1 LLATAGYKPQG
12 DLMNARTTLYETIFV
27 LHPELTEEE
36 AEEAVQSLNKIL
48 EDRGS
53 ETIRIERGGK
63 RRLAYPIR
71 KQRYGYYNLIHF
83 RALPNALLELER
95 VYRLSDRVL
104 RYISVRYDKEE
115 QMTGFTRL
123 PDDDGR
129 EDRRRMGR
137 RADSYRGTLDDRR
150 AAQDDEP
157 TPDMKA
163 EADKPTPDMKAEAD
177 KPTPDMKAEADE
189 EPETPKVT
197 AAGDEEPEASLKA
210 AEDAVADDEEVEE
223 ATG

>member
-1 LLATAGYKPQG
+1 
-12 DLMNARTTLYETIFV
+12 MNARTTLYETIFV

-115 QMTGFTRL
+115 QMTGFTRV

-150 AAQDDEP
+150 AAQDDE
-157 TPDMKA
+157 
-163 EADKPTPDMKAEAD
+163 
-177 KPTPDMKAEADE
+177 PTPDMKAEADE

>member
-1 LLATAGYKPQG
+1 
-12 DLMNARTTLYETIFV
+12 MNAPRTTLYETVFI

-71 KQRYGYYNLIHF
+71 KQRYGYYTLIHF
-83 RALPNALLELER
+83 RALPEALLELER
-95 VYRLSDRVL
+95 TYRLSDRVL

-115 QMTGFTRL
+115 QMTGFARL
-123 PDDDGR
+123 PDDDGRDEGR

-137 RADSYRGTLDDRR
+137 RMDSYRGAPENRR
-150 AAQDDEP
+150 LTRP
-157 TPDMKA
+157 PDA
-163 EADKPTPDMKAEAD
+163 EAETDPALGTPSEALTAE
-177 KPTPDMKAEADE
+177 DE
-189 EPETPKVT
+189 EPQ
-197 AAGDEEPEASLKA
+197 AAPEM
-210 AEDAVADDEEVEE
+210 AEDAVSDDGADSEE
-223 ATG
+223 ATS

>member
-1 LLATAGYKPQG
+1 
-12 DLMNARTTLYETIFV
+12 MNARSALYETVFI

-36 AEEAVQSLNKIL
+36 AEEAVQSLNKVL
-48 EDRGS
+48 EDKGS

-71 KQRYGYYNLIHF
+71 KQRHGYYNLIHF
-83 RALPNALLELER
+83 RALPDALLELER

-115 QMTGFTRL
+115 QMAGFTRL

-129 EDRRRMGR
+129 EEGREDRRRMGR
-137 RADSYRGTLDDRR
+137 YRGVSEDRR
-150 AAQDDEP
+150 ASRE
-157 TPDMKA
+157 
-163 EADKPTPDMKAEAD
+163 DKPDTDAVAGK
-177 KPTPDMKAEADE
+177 
-189 EPETPKVT
+189 EPETPPEVT
-197 AAGDEEPEASLKA
+197 AERGEEPEAAPQA
-210 AEDAVADDEEVEE
+210 AEVNVSNDEESEA

>member
-1 LLATAGYKPQG
+1 
-12 DLMNARTTLYETIFV
+12 MNARTALYETVFI
-27 LHPELTEEE
+27 LHPELTEET

-71 KQRYGYYNLIHF
+71 KQRYGYYTLIHF
-83 RALPNALLELER
+83 RALPDALLELER

-129 EDRRRMGR
+129 DEGREDRRRMGR
-137 RADSYRGTLDDRR
+137 RMDSYRGAPDNRR
-150 AAQDDEP
+150 TARDNEPATDAAAGSDE
-157 TPDMKA
+157 A
-163 EADKPTPDMKAEAD
+163 
-177 KPTPDMKAEADE
+177 
-189 EPETPKVT
+189 PETPSEVT
-197 AAGDEEPEASLKA
+197 AAGSEEPEAA
-210 AEDAVADDEEVEE
+210 PEVAADDVSENQESEE

>member
-1 LLATAGYKPQG
+1 
-12 DLMNARTTLYETIFV
+12 MNARTTLYETIFV

-115 QMTGFTRL
+115 QMTGFTRV

-163 EADKPTPDMKAEAD
+163 GADGPTPDMKAEADKPTPDMKAEAD
-177 KPTPDMKAEADE
+177 EPTPDMKAEADE

>member
-1 LLATAGYKPQG
+1 
-12 DLMNARTTLYETIFV
+12 MNARTALYETIFI

-36 AEEAVQSLNKIL
+36 AEEAVQNLNKIL

-71 KQRYGYYNLIHF
+71 KQRYGYYTLIHF
-83 RALPNALLELER
+83 RSLPDALLELER
-95 VYRLSDRVL
+95 VYRLNDRVL

-129 EDRRRMGR
+129 EEGRDDRRRMGR
-137 RADSYRGTLDDRR
+137 RTDSYRGAADDRR
-150 AAQDDEP
+150 AARDDEP
-157 TPDMKA
+157 V
-163 EADKPTPDMKAEAD
+163 ADAD
-177 KPTPDMKAEADE
+177 AGE
-189 EPETPKVT
+189 EPETPSEVT
-197 AAGDEEPEASLKA
+197 AAADEEPEASLA
-210 AEDAVADDEEVEE
+210 MAEADVSEDEEGEE
-223 ATG
+223 ATS

>member
-1 LLATAGYKPQG
+1 MTAP
-12 DLMNARTTLYETIFV
+12 RTALYETVFI

-48 EDRGS
+48 EDKGS

-71 KQRYGYYNLIHF
+71 KQRYGYYTLIHF
-83 RALPNALLELER
+83 RALPEALLELER
-95 VYRLSDRVL
+95 TYRLSDRVL

-129 EDRRRMGR
+129 DEGREDRRRMGR
-137 RADSYRGTLDDRR
+137 RMDSYRGAPESRR
-150 AAQDDEP
+150 TARVTDTEAETDEN
-157 TPDMKA
+157 
-163 EADKPTPDMKAEAD
+163 
-177 KPTPDMKAEADE
+177 
-189 EPETPKVT
+189 PETPAEVT
-197 AAGDEEPEASLKA
+197 AAGDEEPEVASEM
-210 AEDAVADDEEVEE
+210 AEGVVSDDGASEET
-223 ATG
+223 AG

>member
-1 LLATAGYKPQG
+1 
-12 DLMNARTTLYETIFV
+12 MNARTALYETIFI

-71 KQRYGYYNLIHF
+71 KQRYGYYTLIHF
-83 RALPNALLELER
+83 RALPDALLELER
-95 VYRLSDRVL
+95 VYRLNDRVL

-129 EDRRRMGR
+129 EEGRDDRRRMGR
-137 RADSYRGTLDDRR
+137 RSDSYRGAPDDRR
-150 AAQDDEP
+150 SSRDDEP
-157 TPDMKA
+157 A
-163 EADKPTPDMKAEAD
+163 ADAD
-177 KPTPDMKAEADE
+177 ADE
-189 EPETPKVT
+189 EPETPPEES
-197 AAGDEEPEASLKA
+197 AAADEEPEASL
-210 AEDAVADDEEVEE
+210 AVAEADDPDDEEVEE
-223 ATG
+223 ATS

>member
-1 LLATAGYKPQG
+1 MT
-12 DLMNARTTLYETIFV
+12 ARTALYETIFV

-36 AEEAVQSLNKIL
+36 AEETVQNLNKVL

-83 RALPNALLELER
+83 RALSDALLELER

-104 RYISVRYDKEE
+104 RYMSVRYDKEE

-129 EDRRRMGR
+129 DEGRDDRRRMGR
-137 RADSYRGTLDDRR
+137 YRGGPEDRDRDRDRDRR
-150 AAQDDEP
+150 PAREEEP
-157 TPDMKA
+157 V
-163 EADKPTPDMKAEAD
+163 ADVDTE
-177 KPTPDMKAEADE
+177 E
-189 EPETPKVT
+189 EPETVAEGQEESENAPEMAEVE
-197 AAGDEEPEASLKA
+197 AASTGEED
-210 AEDAVADDEEVEE
+210 AEDTE
-223 ATG
+223 

>member
-1 LLATAGYKPQG
+1 MT
-12 DLMNARTTLYETIFV
+12 ARTALYETIFV
-27 LHPELTEEE
+27 LHPELSEEE
-36 AEEAVQSLNKIL
+36 AEETVQNLNKVL

-83 RALPNALLELER
+83 RAGSDALLELER

-104 RYISVRYDKEE
+104 RYLSVRYDKEE

-129 EDRRRMGR
+129 DEGRDDRRRMGR
-137 RADSYRGTLDDRR
+137 YRGAPEDRR
-150 AAQDDEP
+150 PPRDEEPAAR
-157 TPDMKA
+157 
-163 EADKPTPDMKAEAD
+163 
-177 KPTPDMKAEADE
+177 AEADE
-189 EPETPKVT
+189 EPETPEVKAEGEEESE
-197 AAGDEEPEASLKA
+197 AAPETVEAAVSAEEES
-210 AEDAVADDEEVEE
+210 AENTD
-223 ATG
+223 

>member
-1 LLATAGYKPQG
+1 
-12 DLMNARTTLYETIFV
+12 MNARTALYETIFI
-27 LHPELTEEE
+27 LHPELSEEE
-36 AEEAVQSLNKIL
+36 AEEAVQNLNKVL

-83 RALPNALLELER
+83 RALPDALLELER

-129 EDRRRMGR
+129 DDGREDRRRMGR
-137 RADSYRGTLDDRR
+137 YRGAPEDRR
-150 AAQDDEP
+150 PAREDRSD
-157 TPDMKA
+157 A
-163 EADKPTPDMKAEAD
+163 E
-177 KPTPDMKAEADE
+177 AEADE
-189 EPETPKVT
+189 EPATPAEVV
-197 AAGDEEPEASLKA
+197 AEGGEASEA
-210 AEDAVADDEEVEE
+210 APEMAEAAVSEDGDGE
-223 ATG
+223 ATTG

>member
-1 LLATAGYKPQG
+1 
-12 DLMNARTTLYETIFV
+12 MNARTALYETIFI
-27 LHPELTEEE
+27 LHPELSEEE
-36 AEEAVQSLNKIL
+36 AEETVQNLNKIL

-71 KQRYGYYNLIHF
+71 KQRYGYYNLIQF
-83 RALPNALLELER
+83 RALSDALLELER

-123 PDDDGR
+123 PDDDEGR

-137 RADSYRGTLDDRR
+137 YRGAPEDRR
-150 AAQDDEP
+150 PAREDRPGAV
-157 TPDMKA
+157 
-163 EADKPTPDMKAEAD
+163 
-177 KPTPDMKAEADE
+177 AEADE
-189 EPETPKVT
+189 EPETPAEV
-197 AAGDEEPEASLKA
+197 AAEGGEASEAAPEMAEAAVSEDEEG
-210 AEDAVADDEEVEE
+210 EET
-223 ATG
+223 TG

>member
-1 LLATAGYKPQG
+1 
-12 DLMNARTTLYETIFV
+12 MNARTALYETIFI

-36 AEEAVQSLNKIL
+36 AEETVQSLNKIL

-83 RALPNALLELER
+83 RALSDALLELER

-123 PDDDGR
+123 PDDDDRRDEGR

-137 RADSYRGTLDDRR
+137 YRGAPDDRR
-150 AAQDDEP
+150 PAREDGPDTRAA
-157 TPDMKA
+157 
-163 EADKPTPDMKAEAD
+163 ADA
-177 KPTPDMKAEADE
+177 
-189 EPETPKVT
+189 EPETPAEVV
-197 AAGDEEPEASLKA
+197 AEGGEASEA
-210 AEDAVADDEEVEE
+210 APEMAEAAVSEDEAGEE
-223 ATG
+223 TSG

>member
-1 LLATAGYKPQG
+1 MNTPRTA
-12 DLMNARTTLYETIFV
+12 LYETIFI

-71 KQRYGYYNLIHF
+71 KQRYGYYTLIHF
-83 RALPNALLELER
+83 RALPEALLELER
-95 VYRLSDRVL
+95 TYRLSDRVL

-129 EDRRRMGR
+129 DEGREDRRRMGR
-137 RADSYRGTLDDRR
+137 RMDSYRGAPESRR
-150 AAQDDEP
+150 PARS
-157 TPDMKA
+157 PDA
-163 EADKPTPDMKAEAD
+163 EAETDAALETSSEALAAED
-177 KPTPDMKAEADE
+177 EAPQAA
-189 EPETPKVT
+189 PEM
-197 AAGDEEPEASLKA
+197 
-210 AEDAVADDEEVEE
+210 AEDAVSEDGADSEE
-223 ATG
+223 ATS

>member
-1 LLATAGYKPQG
+1 
-12 DLMNARTTLYETIFV
+12 MNARTALYESVFI
-27 LHPELTEEE
+27 LHPELSEEE
-36 AEEAVQSLNKIL
+36 AEEAVQSLNKVL

-83 RALPNALLELER
+83 RALPDALLELER
-95 VYRLSDRVL
+95 IYRLSDRVL

-129 EDRRRMGR
+129 EDGREDRRRMGR
-137 RADSYRGTLDDRR
+137 YRGASEDRR
-150 AAQDDEP
+150 TSREGEP
-157 TPDMKA
+157 ATDT
-163 EADKPTPDMKAEAD
+163 D
-177 KPTPDMKAEADE
+177 ADE
-189 EPETPKVT
+189 EPETSAEVT
-197 AAGDEEPEASLKA
+197 SEGGEEPEAVMEA
-210 AEDAVADDEEVEE
+210 TEDNVSDDEEGEE

>member
-1 LLATAGYKPQG
+1 MT
-12 DLMNARTTLYETIFV
+12 ARTALYETIFV

-36 AEEAVQSLNKIL
+36 AEETVQNLNKVL

-83 RALPNALLELER
+83 RSLSDALLELER
-95 VYRLSDRVL
+95 VFRLSDRVL
-104 RYISVRYDKEE
+104 RYMSVRYDKEE

-129 EDRRRMGR
+129 DEGRDDRRRMGR
-137 RADSYRGTLDDRR
+137 YRGGPEDRDRDRDRR
-150 AAQDDEP
+150 PAREEEP
-157 TPDMKA
+157 V
-163 EADKPTPDMKAEAD
+163 ADVDTE
-177 KPTPDMKAEADE
+177 E
-189 EPETPKVT
+189 EPETVAEGQEESENAPEMAEVE
-197 AAGDEEPEASLKA
+197 AASTGEED
-210 AEDAVADDEEVEE
+210 AEDTD
-223 ATG
+223 

>member
-1 LLATAGYKPQG
+1 
-12 DLMNARTTLYETIFV
+12 MNARTALYETIFI

-71 KQRYGYYNLIHF
+71 KQRYGYYTLIHF
-83 RALPNALLELER
+83 RALPDALFELER
-95 VYRLSDRVL
+95 VYRLNDRVL

-129 EDRRRMGR
+129 EEGRDDRRRMGR
-137 RADSYRGTLDDRR
+137 RTDSSRGTPDDRR
-150 AAQDDEP
+150 ASREDEP
-157 TPDMKA
+157 V
-163 EADKPTPDMKAEAD
+163 AD
-177 KPTPDMKAEADE
+177 ADE
-189 EPETPKVT
+189 TRSRRRPPK
-197 AAGDEEPEASLKA
+197 
-210 AEDAVADDEEVEE
+210 
-223 ATG
+223 

>member
-1 LLATAGYKPQG
+1 MT
-12 DLMNARTTLYETIFV
+12 ARTALYETIFI
-27 LHPELTEEE
+27 LHPDLTEED
-36 AEEAVQSLNKIL
+36 AEEAVQNFNKIL

-83 RALPNALLELER
+83 RALSDALLELER
-95 VYRLSDRVL
+95 VFRLSDRVL

-129 EDRRRMGR
+129 DEGRDDRRRPGRYRGAYEDRRPPR
-137 RADSYRGTLDDRR
+137 
-150 AAQDDEP
+150 E
-157 TPDMKA
+157 
-163 EADKPTPDMKAEAD
+163 
-177 KPTPDMKAEADE
+177 E
-189 EPETPKVT
+189 EP
-197 AAGDEEPEASLKA
+197 AAREQAEKEPEAPEANAEGEEASEA
-210 AEDAVADDEEVEE
+210 APEMAEAAASATEQGAEDTD
-223 ATG
+223 

>member
-1 LLATAGYKPQG
+1 
-12 DLMNARTTLYETIFV
+12 MNARTALYETVFI

-36 AEEAVQSLNKIL
+36 AEEAVQSLNKVL
-48 EDRGS
+48 EDKGS

-71 KQRYGYYNLIHF
+71 KQRYGYYTLIHF
-83 RALPNALLELER
+83 RALPDALLELER
-95 VYRLSDRVL
+95 TYRLSDRVL

-129 EDRRRMGR
+129 DEGREDRRRMGR
-137 RADSYRGTLDDRR
+137 RTDSYRGAPDNRR
-150 AAQDDEP
+150 MTRA
-157 TPDMKA
+157 PDA
-163 EADKPTPDMKAEAD
+163 EAETDAN
-177 KPTPDMKAEADE
+177 
-189 EPETPKVT
+189 PETPSEVT
-197 AAGDEEPEASLKA
+197 AAAAEEPGAAPEMAADTVSDDGASEA
-210 AEDAVADDEEVEE
+210 

>member
-1 LLATAGYKPQG
+1 MT
-12 DLMNARTTLYETIFV
+12 ARTALYETIFI
-27 LHPELTEEE
+27 LHPELSEEE
-36 AEEAVQSLNKIL
+36 AEETVQNLNKVL

-83 RALPNALLELER
+83 RALSDALLELER

-129 EDRRRMGR
+129 DEGRDDRRRMGR
-137 RADSYRGTLDDRR
+137 YRGGPEDRR
-150 AAQDDEP
+150 PARQEEPVAEAAEVEKP
-157 TPDMKA
+157 EAPEGEEESGAAPDM
-163 EADKPTPDMKAEAD
+163 ADAA
-177 KPTPDMKAEADE
+177 AS
-189 EPETPKVT
+189 
-197 AAGDEEPEASLKA
+197 AGDERGENT
-210 AEDAVADDEEVEE
+210 D
-223 ATG
+223 

>member
-1 LLATAGYKPQG
+1 MT
-12 DLMNARTTLYETIFV
+12 ARTALYETIFI

-36 AEEAVQSLNKIL
+36 AEETVQNLNKVL

-83 RALPNALLELER
+83 RSFSDALLELER

-104 RYISVRYDKEE
+104 RYMSVRYEKEE

-129 EDRRRMGR
+129 DEGRDDRRRMGR
-137 RADSYRGTLDDRR
+137 YRGGPEDRDRDRDRR
-150 AAQDDEP
+150 PPREEEP
-157 TPDMKA
+157 VADA
-163 EADKPTPDMKAEAD
+163 ET
-177 KPTPDMKAEADE
+177 DE
-189 EPETPKVT
+189 EPDT
-197 AAGDEEPEASLKA
+197 PEAMAGGQEESENA
-210 AEDAVADDEEVEE
+210 PEMAEVEAASSGEEDAEDTD
-223 ATG
+223 

>member
-1 LLATAGYKPQG
+1 MT
-12 DLMNARTTLYETIFV
+12 ARTALYETIFI

-36 AEEAVQSLNKIL
+36 AEETVQNLNKVL

-53 ETIRIERGGK
+53 ETLRIERGGK

-83 RALPNALLELER
+83 RALSDALLELER

-123 PDDDGR
+123 PDDDDRRDEGR
-129 EDRRRMGR
+129 EDRRRTGR
-137 RADSYRGTLDDRR
+137 YRGSSEDRR
-150 AAQDDEP
+150 PARGDEP
-157 TPDMKA
+157 TTNA
-163 EADKPTPDMKAEAD
+163 AAGEA
-177 KPTPDMKAEADE
+177 
-189 EPETPKVT
+189 PETPAEVV
-197 AAGDEEPEASLKA
+197 AEGGEASEA
-210 AEDAVADDEEVEE
+210 APGMAEAAVSEAEEGAE
-223 ATG
+223 TSG

>member
-1 LLATAGYKPQG
+1 MT
-12 DLMNARTTLYETIFV
+12 ARTALYETIFI
-27 LHPELTEEE
+27 LHPELSEEE
-36 AEEAVQSLNKIL
+36 AEETVQNLNKVL

-83 RALPNALLELER
+83 RALSDALLELER

-129 EDRRRMGR
+129 DEGRDDRRRMGR
-137 RADSYRGTLDDRR
+137 YRGAPEDRR
-150 AAQDDEP
+150 PAREEEPVADTEEVDEP
-157 TPDMKA
+157 KTPEVTAEGEEVSEATPEMA
-163 EADKPTPDMKAEAD
+163 EA
-177 KPTPDMKAEADE
+177 
-189 EPETPKVT
+189 
-197 AAGDEEPEASLKA
+197 AAS
-210 AEDAVADDEEVEE
+210 ADDEQGE
-223 ATG
+223 ADQ

>member
-1 LLATAGYKPQG
+1 
-12 DLMNARTTLYETIFV
+12 MNARTALYETIFI
-27 LHPELTEEE
+27 LHPELSEEE
-36 AEEAVQSLNKIL
+36 AEETAQSLNKVL

-83 RALPNALLELER
+83 RALSDALLELER
-95 VYRLSDRVL
+95 IYRLSDRVL

-123 PDDDGR
+123 PDDDDRRDEGR

-137 RADSYRGTLDDRR
+137 HRGAPEERR
-150 AAQDDEP
+150 ATRE
-157 TPDMKA
+157 
-163 EADKPTPDMKAEAD
+163 DKPGTG
-177 KPTPDMKAEADE
+177 AEADE
-189 EPETPKVT
+189 KPETPEVV
-197 AAGDEEPEASLKA
+197 AESGEASEA
-210 AEDAVADDEEVEE
+210 APAMAEAAVSEAEEGEGV
-223 ATG
+223 AG

>member
-1 LLATAGYKPQG
+1 MT
-12 DLMNARTTLYETIFV
+12 ARTALYETIFI
-27 LHPELTEEE
+27 LHPEMTEEE
-36 AEEAVQSLNKIL
+36 AEEAAQNFNKIL

-83 RALPNALLELER
+83 RAFSNALLELER

-115 QMTGFTRL
+115 QMTGFTRQ

-129 EDRRRMGR
+129 DEGRDDRRRMGR
-137 RADSYRGTLDDRR
+137 YRGGSDDRDR
-150 AAQDDEP
+150 ARDRRPAREEEP
-157 TPDMKA
+157 VAAVKA
-163 EADKPTPDMKAEAD
+163 EEEPDTPEVKAEGEEVSEAA
-177 KPTPDMKAEADE
+177 PEMAEAAPAGE
-189 EPETPKVT
+189 E
-197 AAGDEEPEASLKA
+197 S
-210 AEDAVADDEEVEE
+210 AENTD
-223 ATG
+223 

>member
-1 LLATAGYKPQG
+1 MTARS
-12 DLMNARTTLYETIFV
+12 ALYETIFI
-27 LHPELTEEE
+27 LHPEMTEEE
-36 AEEAVQSLNKIL
+36 AEEAVQNFNKIL

-83 RALPNALLELER
+83 RALSDALLELER
-95 VYRLSDRVL
+95 VFRLSDRVL

-129 EDRRRMGR
+129 DDGRDDRRRMGR
-137 RADSYRGTLDDRR
+137 YRGGPDDRR
-150 AAQDDEP
+150 PARAEEPAARE
-157 TPDMKA
+157 
-163 EADKPTPDMKAEAD
+163 EADGEAEKTEAG
-177 KPTPDMKAEADE
+177 AE
-189 EPETPKVT
+189 
-197 AAGDEEPEASLKA
+197 GDEEPEAAPALAQA
-210 AEDAVADDEEVEE
+210 AASAGEEKPEDTD
-223 ATG
+223 

>member
-1 LLATAGYKPQG
+1 MT
-12 DLMNARTTLYETIFV
+12 ARTALYETIFI

-36 AEEAVQSLNKIL
+36 AEETVQNLNKVL

-83 RALPNALLELER
+83 RSFSDALLELER

-104 RYISVRYDKEE
+104 RYMSVRYEKEE

-129 EDRRRMGR
+129 DEGRDDRRRMGR
-137 RADSYRGTLDDRR
+137 YRGGPEDRDRDRR
-150 AAQDDEP
+150 PPREEEP
-157 TPDMKA
+157 VADA
-163 EADKPTPDMKAEAD
+163 ET
-177 KPTPDMKAEADE
+177 DE
-189 EPETPKVT
+189 EPDT
-197 AAGDEEPEASLKA
+197 PEAMAEGQEESENA
-210 AEDAVADDEEVEE
+210 PEMAEVEAASSGEEDAEDTD
-223 ATG
+223 

>member
-1 LLATAGYKPQG
+1 
-12 DLMNARTTLYETIFV
+12 MNARTALYETIFI

-36 AEEAVQSLNKIL
+36 TEETVQNLNRVL
-48 EDRGS
+48 EDKGS
-53 ETIRIERGGK
+53 ETIRIERSGK

-83 RALPNALLELER
+83 RALPDALLELER

-129 EDRRRMGR
+129 DEGREDRRRMGR
-137 RADSYRGTLDDRR
+137 YRGASENRR
-150 AAQDDEP
+150 PARE
-157 TPDMKA
+157 
-163 EADKPTPDMKAEAD
+163 DKPDTG
-177 KPTPDMKAEADE
+177 AEADE
-189 EPETPKVT
+189 EAETPPEVV
-197 AAGDEEPEASLKA
+197 AEGDEKPAAAPEM
-210 AEDAVADDEEVEE
+210 AEATVSDDE

>member
-1 LLATAGYKPQG
+1 
-12 DLMNARTTLYETIFV
+12 MNARTALYETVFI

-48 EDRGS
+48 EDKGS

-71 KQRYGYYNLIHF
+71 KQRYGYYTLIHF
-83 RALPNALLELER
+83 RALPDALLELER
-95 VYRLSDRVL
+95 TYRLSDRVL

-123 PDDDGR
+123 PDDEGRDEGR

-137 RADSYRGTLDDRR
+137 RMDSYRGAPENRR
-150 AAQDDEP
+150 PARATD
-157 TPDMKA
+157 A
-163 EADKPTPDMKAEAD
+163 GADAN
-177 KPTPDMKAEADE
+177 
-189 EPETPKVT
+189 PETPSEVM
-197 AAGDEEPEASLKA
+197 AAGDEEPEAAPEMA
-210 AEDAVADDEEVEE
+210 ADTVPDDEAGE
-223 ATG
+223 ATTG

>member
-1 LLATAGYKPQG
+1 
-12 DLMNARTTLYETIFV
+12 MNARTALYETIFI

-36 AEEAVQSLNKIL
+36 AEETVQSLNKIL

-83 RALPNALLELER
+83 RALSDALLELER

-123 PDDDGR
+123 PDDDDRRDEGR

-137 RADSYRGTLDDRR
+137 YRGAPDDRR
-150 AAQDDEP
+150 PAREDEP
-157 TPDMKA
+157 DTRA
-163 EADKPTPDMKAEAD
+163 AAA
-177 KPTPDMKAEADE
+177 ADE
-189 EPETPKVT
+189 APETPAEVV
-197 AAGDEEPEASLKA
+197 AEGGEASEAAPEMAEAAVSEA
-210 AEDAVADDEEVEE
+210 AEGEE
-223 ATG
+223 TSG

>member
-1 LLATAGYKPQG
+1 
-12 DLMNARTTLYETIFV
+12 MNARTALYETIFI

-71 KQRYGYYNLIHF
+71 KQRYGYYTLIHF
-83 RALPNALLELER
+83 RSLPDALLELER
-95 VYRLSDRVL
+95 VYRLNDRVL
-104 RYISVRYDKEE
+104 RYLSVRYDKEE

-129 EDRRRMGR
+129 EEGRDDRRRMGR
-137 RADSYRGTLDDRR
+137 RTDSYRGAPDDRR
-150 AAQDDEP
+150 APRQDEP
-157 TPDMKA
+157 V
-163 EADKPTPDMKAEAD
+163 ADAD
-177 KPTPDMKAEADE
+177 VDE
-189 EPETPKVT
+189 EPETPPEVT
-197 AAGDEEPEASLKA
+197 AAADEEPEASL
-210 AEDAVADDEEVEE
+210 AVAEADVSEAEEGEE

>member
-1 LLATAGYKPQG
+1 MT
-12 DLMNARTTLYETIFV
+12 ARTALYETIFV

-36 AEEAVQSLNKIL
+36 AEETVQNLNKVL

-83 RALPNALLELER
+83 RALSDALLELER

-104 RYISVRYDKEE
+104 RYMSVRYDKEE

-129 EDRRRMGR
+129 DEGRDDRRRMGR
-137 RADSYRGTLDDRR
+137 YRGGPEDRDRDRDRDRR
-150 AAQDDEP
+150 PAREEEP
-157 TPDMKA
+157 V
-163 EADKPTPDMKAEAD
+163 ADVDTE
-177 KPTPDMKAEADE
+177 E
-189 EPETPKVT
+189 EPETVAEGQEESENAPEMAEVE
-197 AAGDEEPEASLKA
+197 AASTGEED
-210 AEDAVADDEEVEE
+210 AEDTD
-223 ATG
+223 

>member
-1 LLATAGYKPQG
+1 MT
-12 DLMNARTTLYETIFV
+12 ARTALYETIFI
-27 LHPELTEEE
+27 LHPDLTEEE
-36 AEEAVQSLNKIL
+36 AEEAAQNLNKVL

-83 RALPNALLELER
+83 RALSDALLELER
-95 VYRLSDRVL
+95 VFRLNDRVL

-129 EDRRRMGR
+129 DEGRDDRRRTGRYRGGPEDRRPPREEQPAAR
-137 RADSYRGTLDDRR
+137 ERADR
-150 AAQDDEP
+150 
-157 TPDMKA
+157 K
-163 EADKPTPDMKAEAD
+163 
-177 KPTPDMKAEADE
+177 
-189 EPETPKVT
+189 PETPEAGAEGDGASE
-197 AAGDEEPEASLKA
+197 AAPEMAEAAASA
-210 AEDAVADDEEVEE
+210 AEDRAEDTD
-223 ATG
+223 

>member
-1 LLATAGYKPQG
+1 MT
-12 DLMNARTTLYETIFV
+12 ARTALYETIFI

-36 AEEAVQSLNKIL
+36 AEETVQNLNKVL

-53 ETIRIERGGK
+53 ETIRVERGGK

-83 RALPNALLELER
+83 RALSDALLELER

-129 EDRRRMGR
+129 DEGRDDRRRMGR
-137 RADSYRGTLDDRR
+137 YRGAPDDRERRPAR
-150 AAQDDEP
+150 AEEP
-157 TPDMKA
+157 VA
-163 EADKPTPDMKAEAD
+163 SVEADKEPDTPEVKAEGEED
-177 KPTPDMKAEADE
+177 SEAA
-189 EPETPKVT
+189 PEM
-197 AAGDEEPEASLKA
+197 A
-210 AEDAVADDEEVEE
+210 EVEAASAGE
-223 ATG
+223 ESPEDTD

>member
-1 LLATAGYKPQG
+1 
-12 DLMNARTTLYETIFV
+12 MNARTALYETIFI
-27 LHPELTEEE
+27 LHPELSEEE
-36 AEEAVQSLNKIL
+36 AEEAVQSLNKVL

-83 RALPNALLELER
+83 RALPDALLELER

-129 EDRRRMGR
+129 DDGREDRRRMGR
-137 RADSYRGTLDDRR
+137 YRGAPEDRR
-150 AAQDDEP
+150 AARNDEP
-157 TPDMKA
+157 TPEA
-163 EADKPTPDMKAEAD
+163 EAKADEEPGTPPEA
-177 KPTPDMKAEADE
+177 TVAADE
-189 EPETPKVT
+189 EPE
-197 AAGDEEPEASLKA
+197 AAPEMAEAAVSEDEEGEGT
-210 AEDAVADDEEVEE
+210 
-223 ATG
+223 TG